1 MRIFLERVSNVG
13 RISLHL
19 GFHDIAAKTPWTRSA
34 GPRKTEKP
42 RFNSTIEKE
51 EAIRAFWM
59 IEMLDS
65 ISTLGS
71 SDYLSCLAIP
81 PTLRLPCLESVWAA
95 PEPVI
100 DYSAPRHLEYSS
112 SFSLC
117 IILAMDELSVIRQFL
132 GKPYDL
138 SRFDQRLDWQSEAQ
152 RLDERL
158 TNWREEFVAAVFR
171 LINAEEDQCPRGEM
185 EPLIVLTNC
194 VLNA

>member
-1 MRIFLERVSNVG
+1 
-13 RISLHL
+13 
-19 GFHDIAAKTPWTRSA
+19 
-34 GPRKTEKP
+34 
-42 RFNSTIEKE
+42 
-51 EAIRAFWM
+51 
-59 IEMLDS
+59 
-65 ISTLGS
+65 
-71 SDYLSCLAIP
+71 
-81 PTLRLPCLESVWAA
+81 
-95 PEPVI
+95 
-100 DYSAPRHLEYSS
+100 
-112 SFSLC
+112 
-117 IILAMDELSVIRQFL
+117 MDELSVIRQFL